1 MAPKRCPRYGST
13 TQQRGLQ
20 LNRNGRSQFFFL
32 LLLVC
37 PFSSTA
43 SSPWLSSTRVEAVL
57 RGTYLG
63 CQGYTTPSTT
73 L

>member
-1 MAPKRCPRYGST
+1 MAPKRCPRYEST

-20 LNRNGRSQFFFL
+20 LNRNGKSQVFFSA
-32 LLLVC
+32 
-37 PFSSTA
+37 SSGVPLFQYR